1 MYFLSRKKLLKILFS
16 KPSSRYPLFFER
28 ILKLCAFILN
38 MDRDELV
45 LKRRSASFFTDF
57 VFRRPVNDTKKKSS
71 WAKKVYVMR
80 LRVKGRFPVK

>member
-1 MYFLSRKKLLKILFS
+1 
-16 KPSSRYPLFFER
+16 
-28 ILKLCAFILN
+28 